1 MTKSI
6 HQADEC
12 WWCGKI
18 SWITRAEKGGGSL
31 WNYFFYSLLL
41 GDNINWGGG
50 PQFCG
55 SRVSFDEGHFIQKW
69 HAMGK
74 SRTYPKEI
82 ASYHT
87 RWYLLT
93 YTYLYFHLRG
103 SVQLEWILEMSKQ
116 AKISQFQATLWTEML
131 APIDGAVGHDI
142 GIYVIDA
149 ICSLILR
156 RQFKLTQ
163 HISASCQ
170 LYENKIFVKIQLT
183 TC

>member
-1 MTKSI
+1 MLGAILSFHGGNDQVNSSGWRVLMMWEDFLN
-6 HQADEC
+6 HQGWE
-12 WWCGKI
+12 
-18 SWITRAEKGGGSL
+18 GGGGPL

-50 PQFCG
+50 PQFCE

-69 HAMGK
+69 YAMGK

-87 RWYLLT
+87 RWYILT
-93 YTYLYFHLRG
+93 YTYLYFQLRG

-116 AKISQFQATLWTEML
+116 AKISQFQAKLWTEML

-149 ICSLILR
+149 ICSLILH
-156 RQFKLTQ
+156 RQFKIT
-163 HISASCQ
+163 
-170 LYENKIFVKIQLT
+170 
-183 TC
+183 

>member
-1 MTKSI
+1 MNQVI

-50 PQFCG
+50 PQFCE

-69 HAMGK
+69 YAMGK

-82 ASYHT
+82 APYHT

-93 YTYLYFHLRG
+93 CTYLYFHLRG

-116 AKISQFQATLWTEML
+116 ATISQFQATLWTEML

-149 ICSLILR
+149 ICSLILH
-156 RQFKLTQ
+156 RQFKIT
-163 HISASCQ
+163 
-170 LYENKIFVKIQLT
+170 
-183 TC
+183 